1 MPKTKPFRTLRDR
14 VRSDPARA
22 ARAAAYKRAMD
33 AVLALAEMRERRGV
47 TQATLA
53 DALGVT
59 QQRLSQMERQEDLF
73 LSTLASYVA
82 ALGGKLEVVAVFPDE
97 RVDLEVPV
105 EGATE
110 AALAESE

>member
-22 ARAAAYKRAMD
+22 ARAAAYKQAMD

-59 QQRLSQMERQEDLF
+59 QQRLSQMERQQDLF
-73 LSTLASYVA
+73 LSTLACYVA

-105 EGATE
+105 EGTAE
-110 AALAESE
+110 GAFAESE

>member
-1 MPKTKPFRTLRDR
+1 
-14 VRSDPARA
+14 
-22 ARAAAYKRAMD
+22 MD
-33 AVLALAEMRERRGV
+33 AVLALAAMRERRGV

-105 EGATE
+105 EGIAKGDITE
-110 AALAESE
+110 SA